1 MVAVCQEL
9 GNHQRNNCHRQHHLQ
24 CGSVKS
30 QETIIEPIVII
41 NICQPGY
48 NWPAHHP
55 QSQNAF
61 GHNFIS
67 KHRQSQHNFRGLSH
81 VPYIVLCGCRSQY
94 KMIICPMYAFSQRI
108 FCKDNKNMPYLGF
121 GLTFTC
127 MYVGLSI
134 KRPHNKTLPLAP
146 TSRSGQHPPSLQSQ
160 SSVTSQLFPY
170 HLQSTS
176 SKITKS

>member
-9 GNHQRNNCHRQHHLQ
+9 GNHHRTNCHRQHHLQ
-24 CGSVKS
+24 SGPVKS

-41 NICQPGY
+41 NICQPVTLCQHIIP
-48 NWPAHHP
+48 NLRTLQPH
-55 QSQNAF
+55 
-61 GHNFIS
+61 IS
-67 KHRQSQHNFRGLSH
+67 KHCQSQHNFRGLSH
-81 VPYIVLCGCRSQY
+81 VPYIVCMWRSAQY
-94 KMIICPMYAFSQRI
+94 KMIICPMYTFSQSI
-108 FCKDNKNMPYLGF
+108 FCKNKKNIPYLGF

-176 SKITKS
+176 SKITKP